1 MRIYES
7 SVKHPITTVM
17 IFIGVVILGLFSY
30 SKLSIDLLP
39 EIEMN
44 TVIVITTY
52 NGASAEDMETNITR
66 VIENGLSTVSDVK
79 KISSSSKDNL
89 SIVSLEFNWGTNL
102 DVAINDMRD
111 KLELVKRALPDEAS
125 TPIIFKISTDMIPI
139 MVLSVKADES
149 IPALYKILDN
159 QVVNPLSRINGVGS
173 IIISGAPE
181 REIRVNVDPQK
192 LEAYHIPLEKIGQVI
207 ATENINVPCG
217 VMDLGSGTYP
227 IRVEGKFTDSRQLND
242 LIVGSMQ
249 SKDIYLKDIARVTD
263 TLQERSIESYNDGVR
278 GAMLIVMKQSG
289 ANSVKIAKQIR
300 EQLPELQENLPSD
313 IEIGVVTDTSDNII
327 KSINSLSET
336 VLLAFLFVV
345 IVVLFFLGR
354 WRATIIVAVT
364 IPISL
369 IASFIYLMVSGGTLN
384 IISLSS
390 LSIAIGMVVDDAIVV
405 LENITKHIERGSK
418 PRDAAIYATNEVL
431 SAVIASTLTIIA
443 VFFPFTMAG
452 GMAGIMFGQMGWMV
466 TIIMI
471 VSTVAAI
478 TLIPMMSAHMLKL
491 ETRDT
496 KFFQIVY
503 TPVTRILDSLDKGYE
518 KFLKWAVSHKV
529 VSILISVG
537 LFVGSLFLIF
547 GIGVDFM
554 PQADNGQFA
563 ATMEFP
569 VGTRVEYTREFAA
582 KFSNAV
588 RNKYPEM
595 DKISYSLGE
604 SEGTKTSNAGMQTT
618 GTHIA
623 SFRFRM
629 KDLKDR
635 DRSMFTIIDSIR
647 ADLDQYPELARYVIT
662 TGNPG
667 MGGGSNLELVIS
679 GEDFLQT
686 DSIANSLLREMRNI
700 EGLHDLRLSRDA
712 YKGQYR
718 VRFDRDK
725 LAQNGLSMAAVSQY
739 VRNRINGMTASI
751 YREDGEEYDI
761 VVRYAPQFRTSL
773 QDIENIPIYTPSGKA
788 IRVRDLSYLEEGQ
801 APPTIE
807 RQNRQRVVKITG
819 NISGRA
825 LDAIMKETKAVVKN
839 TPIPAE
845 IGISFGGSYEDQQDT
860 FSDILTLGLL
870 CLILVYIVMA
880 CQFESLRSPFI
891 IMFSLPFGLTGVF
904 IALFITQS
912 TLNLYSL
919 LGCVML
925 IGIVV
930 KNGIVLVDYI
940 NLNRERGRSVITA
953 VVQGGKSRL
962 RPVLM
967 TTFTTI
973 LGMLPMALGIGEGSE
988 LWQPMGIA
996 IIGGLS
1002 FSTLLTLLI
1011 IPVIYSLFGASKIK
1025 EERKQLRKTV
1035 KESTN
1040 IA

>member
-1 MRIYES
+1 MKIYES
-7 SVKHPITTVM
+7 SVKHPITTIM
-17 IFIGVVILGLFSY
+17 IFIGVVVLGIFSY
-30 SKLSIDLLP
+30 SRLSVDLLP

-44 TVIVITTY
+44 TVMVITTY
-52 NGASAEDMETNITR
+52 NGASAEDMETNVTR
-66 VIENGLSTVSDVK
+66 VLENGLSTVSDVK
-79 KISSSSKDNL
+79 KITSSSKDNL
-89 SIVSLEFNWGTNL
+89 SIVSLEFSWGTDL
-102 DVAINDMRD
+102 DIAVNDMRD
-111 KLELVKRALPDEAS
+111 KLEMVKRALPEDAS
-125 TPIIFKISTDMIPI
+125 TPIIFKLSTDMIPV
-139 MVLSVKADES
+139 MVLSVKAQES

-159 QVVNPLSRINGVGS
+159 RIVNPLSRINGVGS
-173 IIISGAPE
+173 VIISGAPE

-192 LEAYHIPLEKIGQVI
+192 LEAYNIPLEKIGQVI
-207 ATENINVPCG
+207 AMENVNVPGG
-217 VMDLGSGTYP
+217 VMDLGSNTYP
-227 IRVEGKFTDSRQLND
+227 IRAEGRFESSQQLND
-242 LIVGSMQ
+242 IIVGSVQ
-249 SKDIYLKDIARVTD
+249 GKDIYLKDIATVAD
-263 TLQERSIESYNDGVR
+263 TLQERSTESYNDGIR
-278 GAMLIVMKQSG
+278 GATLIVMKQSG
-289 ANSVKIAKQIR
+289 ANSVGIVKEIR
-300 EQLPELQENLPSD
+300 KQLPELQETLPTD
-313 IEIGVVTDTSDNII
+313 VEIGVISDTSENIV
-327 KSINSLSET
+327 KSVNSLSET

-384 IISLSS
+384 IISLSA

-443 VFFPFTMAG
+443 VFFPFTMMG

-466 TIIMI
+466 TIIMV
-471 VSTVAAI
+471 VSTVSAL
-478 TLIPMMSAHMLKL
+478 TLIPMMSAYILKL
-491 ETRDT
+491 ETKDT
-496 KFFQIVY
+496 KFFKVIY
-503 TPVTRILDSLDKGYE
+503 TPVTKMLDGLDNGYE
-518 KFLKWAVSHKV
+518 KLLRWAVSHKII
-529 VSILISVG
+529 SIFIGLG
-537 LFVGSLFLIF
+537 LFIASLFLLK

-554 PQADNGQFA
+554 PQSDNGQFQ
-563 ATMEFP
+563 ATIELP
-569 VGTRVEYTREFAA
+569 VGTRVEYARKFASEYS
-582 KFSNAV
+582 KIIKE
-588 RNKYPEM
+588 KYPEII
-595 DKISYSLGE
+595 KISYTVGE
-604 SEGTKTSNAGMQTT
+604 NEGNNNSNAGLQNS
-618 GTHIA
+618 GTHLI
-623 SFRFRM
+623 SFRCLL

-635 DRSMFTIIDSIR
+635 DRSLFAIVDSIR
-647 ADLDQYPELARYVIT
+647 ADLDQYPELARYVVT

-667 MGGGSNLELVIS
+667 MGNGSNLEVIVS

-686 DSIANSLLREMRNI
+686 DSVANQLLVGMRNI
-700 EGLHDLRLSRDA
+700 IGLQDLRLSRDA
-712 YKGQYR
+712 YKGQYQIC
-718 VRFDRDK
+718 FDRHK
-725 LAQNGLSMAAVSQY
+725 LAQHGLSMSAAAQA

-751 YREDGEEYDI
+751 YREDGEEYYI
-761 VVRYAPQFRTSL
+761 VVRYAAPFRTSL
-773 QDIENIPIYTPSGKA
+773 QNIENILIYTPSGKA
-788 IRVRDLSYLEEGQ
+788 VRVRELAHMEERQ

-825 LDAIMKETKAVVKN
+825 LDEIMKDVKNVVKN
-839 TPIPAE
+839 TTIPDE
-845 IGISFGGSYEDQQDT
+845 IGISYGGSYEEQQDT
-860 FSDILTLGLL
+860 FSDIATLALL
-870 CLILVYIVMA
+870 CLVLVYIVMA

-940 NLNRERGRSVITA
+940 NLNRERGMSVITS

-967 TTFTTI
+967 TTLTTI
-973 LGMLPMALGIGEGSE
+973 LGMFPMALGIGEGSE

-996 IIGGLS
+996 IIGGLT

-1011 IPVIYSLFGASKIK
+1011 IPVIYSLFGAAKMK
-1025 EERKQLRKTV
+1025 KERKKMLRIMQKQR
-1035 KESTN
+1035 N
-1040 IA
+1040 N

>member
-1 MRIYES
+1 MKIYES
-7 SVKHPITTVM
+7 SVKHPITTAM
-17 IFIGVVILGLFSY
+17 IFVGVVILGLFSY
-30 SKLSIDLLP
+30 SRLSIDLLP

-44 TVIVITTY
+44 TVMVITTY

-66 VIENGLSTVSDVK
+66 VLENGLSTVSDVK

-102 DVAINDMRD
+102 DVAVNDMRD
-111 KLELVKRALPDEAS
+111 KLEMVKRALPDEAS
-125 TPIIFKISTDMIPI
+125 TPIIFKISTDMIPV

-173 IIISGAPE
+173 VIISGAPE

-207 ATENINVPCG
+207 ATENVNVPCG

-227 IRVEGKFTDSRQLND
+227 IRVEGKFTDSRQIND
-242 LIVGSMQ
+242 LIVGSAQ
-249 SKDIYLKDIARVTD
+249 GKDIYLQDVARVID
-263 TLQERSIESYNDGVR
+263 TLQERSVESYNDGVR

-289 ANSVKIAKQIR
+289 ANSVEIAEQIR
-300 EQLPELQENLPSD
+300 KQLPELQENLPTD
-313 IEIGVVTDTSDNII
+313 IEIGIVSDTSDSII
-327 KSINSLSET
+327 KSVNSLSET

-345 IVVLFFLGR
+345 VVVLFFLGR
-354 WRATIIVAVT
+354 WRATVIVAVT

-431 SAVIASTLTIIA
+431 SAVIASTMTIVA
-443 VFFPFTMAG
+443 VFFPFTMMG

-466 TIIMI
+466 TIIMV

-478 TLIPMMSAHMLKL
+478 TLIPMMSAYMLRL
-491 ETRDT
+491 ETKNT
-496 KFFQIVY
+496 KFFQAVY
-503 TPVTRILDSLDKGYE
+503 TPIARMLDSLDKGYE
-518 KFLKWAVSHKV
+518 KFLKWALSHKV
-529 VSILISVG
+529 VSIVIGFG
-537 LFVGSLFLIF
+537 LFVGSLFLIM
-547 GIGVDFM
+547 GIGIDFM
-554 PQADNGQFA
+554 PQSDNGQFS
-563 ATMEFP
+563 ATIEFP

-582 KFSNAV
+582 KFSKAV
-588 RNKYPEM
+588 KNKYPEIA
-595 DKISYSLGE
+595 KISYSLGE
-604 SEGTKTSNAGMQTT
+604 SEGNETSNAGMQTT
-618 GTHIA
+618 GTHLT
-623 SFRFRM
+623 SFRFRLT
-629 KDLKDR
+629 DLEER
-635 DRSMFTIIDSIR
+635 ERSMFTIVDSIR
-647 ADLDQYPELARYVIT
+647 SDLDQYPELARYVIT

-667 MGGGSNLELVIS
+667 MNNGSNLELIIS

-686 DSIANSLLREMRNI
+686 DSIANTLLKKMRNI

-725 LAQNGLSMAAVSQY
+725 LAQNGLSMSTVSQY
-739 VRNRINGMTASI
+739 IRNRINGMTASI
-751 YREDGEEYDI
+751 YREDGEEYYI

-788 IRVRDLSYLEEGQ
+788 IRVRELSSLEESQ

-807 RQNRQRVVKITG
+807 RQDRQRIIKITG
-819 NISGRA
+819 NISGRP
-825 LDAIMKETKAVVKN
+825 LDEIMKETKSIVKD
-839 TPIPAE
+839 TAIPTE
-845 IGISFGGSYEDQQDT
+845 IGISFGGSYEEQQDT
-860 FSDILTLGLL
+860 FSDVLTLALL
-870 CLILVYIVMA
+870 CLLLVYIVMA

-940 NLNRERGRSVITA
+940 NLNRERGMSIITA

-967 TTFTTI
+967 TTLTTI
-973 LGMLPMALGIGEGSE
+973 LGMFPMALGIGEGSE

-1011 IPVIYSLFGASKIK
+1011 VPVIYSLFGASKMK
-1025 EERKQLRKTV
+1025 KKRRKLRKSV
-1035 KESTN
+1035 KEPLT